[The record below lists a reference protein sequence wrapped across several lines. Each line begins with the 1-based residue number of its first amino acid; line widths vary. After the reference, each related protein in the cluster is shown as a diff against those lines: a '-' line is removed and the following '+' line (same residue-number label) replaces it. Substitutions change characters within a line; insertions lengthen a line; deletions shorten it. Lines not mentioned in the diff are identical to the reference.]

1 MHTDNINNGVITGF
15 SMMFRAAVSK
25 WYDTCDIKLK
35 RRFGPVYKFGMKDDN
50 QKRIQSFYG
59 LPQAMEM
66 RSHVI
71 TTSQRLDNIVFI
83 LRFGATTDRIDRQ
96 SFFDTSRIVA
106 MQQLDWER
114 PRNAENARYVSALKR
129 KTAGFL
135 NYIV

>member
-1 MHTDNINNGVITGF
+1 
-15 SMMFRAAVSK
+15 
-25 WYDTCDIKLK
+25 
-35 RRFGPVYKFGMKDDN
+35 
-50 QKRIQSFYG
+50 
-59 LPQAMEM
+59 MEM

-114 PRNAENARYVSALKR
+114 LFEMQRMLDMFPLLKEKR
-129 KTAGFL
+129 PAS
-135 NYIV
+135 